1 MIDTGENKGK
11 PQNASKYARKK
22 KKGDAIKIDSG
33 DTEGEI
39 HIIDNLLRNNFRREK
54 RHQEKVK
61 VGIKKGFMWVK

>member
-39 HIIDNLLRNNFRREK
+39 SYNR
-54 RHQEKVK
+54 
-61 VGIKKGFMWVK
+61 